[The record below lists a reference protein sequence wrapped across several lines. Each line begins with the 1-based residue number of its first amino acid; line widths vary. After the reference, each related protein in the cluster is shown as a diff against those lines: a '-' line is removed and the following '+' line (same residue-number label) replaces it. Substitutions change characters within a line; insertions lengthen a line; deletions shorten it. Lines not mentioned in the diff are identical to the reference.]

1 MHVVRHGFVS
11 WVARGRGRLTARR
24 ALRLFRRPFAAV
36 PAARS
41 AQRTLSSCFPRL
53 RSPPLPSPGSKP
65 AAAQRV
71 DERSFTTRASGSV
84 RPPIA
89 THRLGLWRRGAARR
103 RRWRHQSR
111 FILWLMRIL
120 GACSLGGAGH
130 FNPLVAFLRAARR
143 RGDEVLTVGPPAL
156 REMVESAGFAFRAG
170 GEPSEEQVA
179 AIRERL
185 PVAPAGEA
193 SVLGN
198 RELFGRLA
206 TTAMLA
212 GMKDAWGEWL
222 PDLVLRD
229 PTEYASAVLA
239 AQTQTP
245 IAQVAISLAEAEAGS
260 IAAAAPALEEHHQ
273 SLVSELQAQPYLTR
287 FPASI
292 DPSPFEHT
300 VRYHEPREMAVS
312 LPDWWRGSD
321 APVIYMTFGTV
332 LGYMSIAA
340 ETYRMALEAVKR
352 TNARVLLTVGRRF
365 DASTLGAG
373 PGTRPRGALDRPGA
387 GARPRRLG
395 GVPWRLGDRARRVG
409 SRRPPGHGAALR
421 RPVRKRSTDREDT
434 IRTGRRNADH
444 RRWRPLC
451 QRGGGARDHQKHR
464 GRTRGRQIPGPSTSH
479 RRRDGGHA
487 DRRGGPDTPTE
498 PASVNR
504 AAEATAAEIGP
515 DPRLNGR
522 SVRRSS
528 TSLATGAAGR

>member
-1 MHVVRHGFVS
+1 M
-11 WVARGRGRLTARR
+11 
-24 ALRLFRRPFAAV
+24 
-36 PAARS
+36 
-41 AQRTLSSCFPRL
+41 
-53 RSPPLPSPGSKP
+53 
-65 AAAQRV
+65 
-71 DERSFTTRASGSV
+71 
-84 RPPIA
+84 
-89 THRLGLWRRGAARR
+89 RRGDVVGAIE
-103 RRWRHQSR
+103 SR

-245 IAQVAISLAEAEAGS
+245 NAQVAISLAEAEAGS

-352 TNARVLLTVGRRF
+352 TNARVLLTVGRRV
-365 DASTLGAG
+365 DASTLGPVPAHVHVEPWIDQARVLDHADLVVCHG
-373 PGTRPRGALDRPGA
+373 GSGTALGALA
-387 GARPRRLG
+387 A
-395 GVPWRLGDRARRVG
+395 GVPWSWCRSSPTSSKTLDG
-409 SRRPPGHGAALR
+409 SRRHEPDRSSKPRSPSMAPG
-421 RPVRKRSTDREDT
+421 RSTWRRRRDR
-434 IRTGRRNADH
+434 
-444 RRWRPLC
+444 
-451 QRGGGARDHQKHR
+451 QKHR